1 MSESTSPPLARALLE
16 RDGAS
21 RTLADRAAQFD
32 ADPTSLVLLL
42 RGTKALLS
50 ERVEDVAP
58 ALDLRS
64 PIEVRAVLGG
74 AERVTLRCY
83 LGRLVTGVDEAPGHA
98 SVEDRHAASDLDPGS
113 LPASAAPP
121 VEVWVLDDE
130 AADAIEPEPARWI
143 GLRQA
148 ATQLEV
154 YEAGLLAQA
163 VAIANWH
170 AASRFCP
177 RCGGPTELAEAGW
190 SRRCTVDG
198 GSIFPRTDPA
208 VIVLVTDAEDR
219 VLLGSNAM
227 WESNRFSLL
236 AGYVEPGESLEHA
249 VVREIGEE
257 AGLPVGDVQYAGS
270 QPWPFPASLM
280 LGFTARAVATAPSPK
295 VTPDGVEILELRWFT
310 REELAAALP
319 EIGFPGRTSIAGWL
333 LERWFGAPIESSP
346 RGWGA

>member
-1 MSESTSPPLARALLE
+1 MRESTLPPLARARLE
-16 RDGAS
+16 RDGAA
-21 RTLADRAAQFD
+21 RTVDERSERFD
-32 ADPTSLVLLL
+32 ADPTALVLLL
-42 RGTKALLS
+42 HRGRALLT

-58 ALDLRS
+58 VLDLRS
-64 PIEVRAVLGG
+64 PVDVRRLLGG
-74 AERVTLRCY
+74 DARVALRCY
-83 LGRLVTGVDEAPGHA
+83 LGRAVADEVAVADDAPGADEAVADAGPTE
-98 SVEDRHAASDLDPGS
+98 V
-113 LPASAAPP
+113 SAAPI
-121 VEVWVLDDE
+121 EVWVLDDDD
-130 AADAIEPEPARWI
+130 ADAIEPEPARWV

-148 ATQLEV
+148 APQLAG
-154 YEAGLLAQA
+154 YEAGLFTQA

-170 AASRFCP
+170 EASPFCP
-177 RCGGPTELAEAGW
+177 RCGGATEPVESGW

-208 VIVLVTDAEDR
+208 VIVLITDAEDR

-257 AGLPVGDVQYAGS
+257 AGLLIGEVEYAGS

-280 LGFTARAVATAPSPK
+280 LGFTARAVSTAPSPK

-319 EIGFPGRTSIAGWL
+319 EVGFPGRTSIAGWL